1 MKDMFVK
8 INVLKINILKI
19 IFVKMIVLKD
29 KYLFIINIV
38 FKVVHK
44 QQMEKFINNIIMLNI
59 ILA

>member
-8 INVLKINILKI
+8 INVLKINIQKI